1 MFRIA
6 HEALVSMAEHV
17 PGYGKVAKL
26 PHKFCHGYG
35 IFQYDLQFFLTDPDY
50 FLEGSLA

>member
-1 MFRIA
+1 MRWCRWP
-6 HEALVSMAEHV
+6 HHV
-17 PGYGKVAKL
+17 PAYSKVAKL

-50 FLEGSLA
+50 FLAGSLA